1 MMMRDNV
8 IYNHADNQVYI
19 KTDGDKTIIICNTE
33 KQMEQVMD
41 RMSSNHIF
49 IEYEEWDEDGDKKFI
64 VTFLLEKTTELN

>member
-1 MMMRDNV
+1 MKDNI

-19 KTDGDKTIIICNTE
+19 KTDGDKTVIICNTE

-49 IEYEEWDEDGDKKFI
+49 IEYEEWDEDDDKKFI
-64 VTFLLEKTTELN
+64 VTFLLEETTELN

>member
-1 MMMRDNV
+1 MKDNV

-19 KTDGDKTIIICNTE
+19 KTDGDKTVIICNTE

-49 IEYEEWDEDGDKKFI
+49 IEYEEWDEDDDKKFI

>member
-1 MMMRDNV
+1 MRDNV

-19 KTDGDKTIIICNTE
+19 KTDGDKTVIICNTE

-49 IEYEEWDEDGDKKFI
+49 IEYEEGDEDDDKKFI

>member
-1 MMMRDNV
+1 MMKDNI
-8 IYNHADNQVYI
+8 IYNQANNQVYI

-49 IEYEEWDEDGDKKFI
+49 IEYEEWDEDDDKKFI

>member
-1 MMMRDNV
+1 MKDNI

-19 KTDGDKTIIICNTE
+19 KTDGDKTVIICNTE
-33 KQMEQVMD
+33 TQMEQVMD

-49 IEYEEWDEDGDKKFI
+49 IEYEEWDEDDDKKFI

>member
-1 MMMRDNV
+1 MRDNV

-49 IEYEEWDEDGDKKFI
+49 IEYEEWDEDDDKKFI
-64 VTFLLEKTTELN
+64 VTFLLEETTELN

>member
-1 MMMRDNV
+1 MKDNI

-49 IEYEEWDEDGDKKFI
+49 IEYEEWDEDDDKKFI
-64 VTFLLEKTTELN
+64 VTFLLEETTELN

>member
-1 MMMRDNV
+1 MRDNV

-19 KTDGDKTIIICNTE
+19 KTDGDKTVIICNTE

-49 IEYEEWDEDGDKKFI
+49 IEYEEWDEDDDKKFI

>member
-1 MMMRDNV
+1 MRDNV

-49 IEYEEWDEDGDKKFI
+49 IEYEEWDEDDDKKFI

>member
-1 MMMRDNV
+1 
-8 IYNHADNQVYI
+8 VYI

-49 IEYEEWDEDGDKKFI
+49 IEYEEWDEDEDKKFI
-64 VTFLLEKTTELN
+64 VTFLFEETIELN